1 MEEPMRLQNR
11 YAGIVV
17 AILAVA
23 VLPLS
28 AQPPQPSPPQTFPT
42 YLQGQYATLKRN
54 IAGSVDKM
62 PAEHFSFK
70 PVPEVMNYAEL
81 ITHVVE
87 TQYGYCSTVKGG
99 TNPGASLNFKVT
111 DKAAVG
117 QLVKDSFAYCDDA
130 FAAVTTENAQ
140 EMLTRGSAPNQRQL
154 ARVNQLTQLIVH
166 GNEHYGNLVT
176 YMRMK
181 GIVPPSSTP
190 PQQ

>member
-1 MEEPMRLQNR
+1 MRLPKR
-11 YAGIVV
+11 RGIVLV
-17 AILAVA
+17 MLAA
-23 VLPLS
+23 VVVPLS
-28 AQPPQPSPPQTFPT
+28 AQPRPPQTFPA

-62 PAEHFSFK
+62 PAEHFAFK
-70 PVPEVMNYAEL
+70 PVPEVMSYAEML
-81 ITHVVE
+81 THIVE
-87 TQYGYCSTVKGG
+87 AQYGYCSTVKGAA
-99 TNPGASLNFKVT
+99 NPGASPNFKVT

-130 FAAVTTENAQ
+130 FAALTNENAL

-181 GIVPPSSTP
+181 GIVPPSSAPTT
-190 PQQ
+190 QD

>member
-1 MEEPMRLQNR
+1 MRLQNVC
-11 YAGIVV
+11 AGIV
-17 AILAVA
+17 AAMLTVA
-23 VLPLS
+23 VLPSS
-28 AQPPQPSPPQTFPT
+28 AQAPPQVRPPQTFPI

-54 IAGSVDKM
+54 ITGSVDMM

-70 PVPEVMNYAEL
+70 PVPEVMSYAEL
-81 ITHVVE
+81 LTHIVE
-87 TQYGYCSTVKGG
+87 TQYGYCSTVKGA
-99 TNPGASLNFKVT
+99 TSPGASLNLKVT
-111 DKAAVG
+111 EKGAVA

-130 FAAVTTENAQ
+130 FAAVTNENAL

-190 PQQ
+190 TTQQ